1 MSQRVGYIKK
11 HHISQKGQGSNG
23 NLNNAGILEQGM
35 GEMRMSTSRKLK
47 NILKSVWLHIPLLN
61 YFAPSLSRLAR
72 IPFSTFFFQKV
83 VGFNRKVYW
92 PVHFTSKVGNYRN
105 ILIGKGSAPGHSPG
119 CYIQGIGIVKIG
131 KYVYTAPNV
140 GIISANHNLYD
151 TRDHDV
157 GTVEIG
163 DYCWIGMNAVILP
176 GVKLGPHTVVGA
188 GSVVTK
194 SFEEGYCVIAGNP
207 ARKIKDLERDKC
219 VDFDYP
225 EERVGY
231 IRADK
236 FEKYRQKHLNV

>member
-1 MSQRVGYIKK
+1 MSFSFFVYRMVIVSKRGAKLMKK
-11 HHISQKGQGSNG
+11 KRGFKS
-23 NLNNAGILEQGM
+23 
-35 GEMRMSTSRKLK
+35 
-47 NILKSVWLHIPLLN
+47 ILKEIWTTIPGLN
-61 YFAPSLSRLAR
+61 YFAPMSNGPSQ
-72 IPFSTFFFQKV
+72 ITFRVWFFQKV
-83 VGFNRKVYW
+83 LGFNRGTYW

-105 ILIGKGSAPGHSPG
+105 ILIGKGSAPGLSPG

-131 KYVYTAPNV
+131 KYVYIAPNV